1 LTGDEFCKR
10 RSGRELR
17 QDRPDRFHDGPG
29 SSADRPRPVH
39 RARRRAEQ
47 RQGRPRHHRH
57 RGERDR
63 EPAASQ
69 ARAGRGPGI
78 TGYHEGAVILDGEL
92 YSPGILNYPALL
104 ELAPPPIG
112 GIRADWAAYHAD
124 VALRAPF
131 RLRDQGR
138 PGPDGHA
145 RRGCP
150 ANGLVKNPALGHLA
164 PGRIRVRGGAKFS
177 LLVAF
182 CVAAMSLRFTDTWAA
197 QQHTWAARHGTHPTR
212 PVRRHRRSQPGL
224 TQLAGHPVRHS
235 GRAGPPAQPART

>member
-1 LTGDEFCKR
+1 MSSASVGPAGN
-10 RSGRELR
+10 SGRTDLIVSTTGPAAPPTVR
-17 QDRPDRFHDGPG
+17 GPFTGLAAALNSGKDDQDTTDT
-29 SSADRPRPVH
+29 A
-39 RARRRAEQ
+39 
-47 RQGRPRHHRH
+47 
-57 RGERDR
+57 GERDR

-78 TGYHEGAVILDGEL
+78 TVYHEGAVILDGEL

-182 CVAAMSLRFTDTWAA
+182 CVAAMNLRFTDTWAA